1 LSDPILKRIGNRS
14 TIATLLASLFCL
26 SSGGAWAQGSLLTE
40 AEAVGRGLARA
51 EVNALLETRRQI
63 AAGNTRA
70 AGRWSNPEI
79 EYSRESV
86 DLPGGEG
93 REKFLWIRQ
102 RLNVAG
108 VHGLEREAAAAL
120 EVAAGARAEIERR
133 GIAADIRRL
142 YYSALAAEAQ
152 LRTALRWQGR
162 LDQLADSVSQRVA
175 AGDASRYDLL
185 RIERE
190 FALLRGEVLD
200 REAAAESA
208 RDRLF
213 SLIGGQPAALSGQ
226 VLPPA
231 VGESA
236 VADVVAEHPLL
247 SALDAEADSASLS
260 ARAAGRRTWPEV
272 TVGVGRREVEEPGLD
287 ANGNLVMLGL
297 EVPLFDRGDG
307 EEFAAESRA
316 RRLDAERRMAA
327 NRLTAETRA
336 AVRAVEAGRE
346 AAQLLQAADA
356 EEHSLAS
363 IAESAYAAG
372 EIGVMELIDAHR
384 ADLAAQREAIE
395 RAQSARESFIEL
407 QFLRGEP

>member
-1 LSDPILKRIGNRS
+1 MIRILTFGGL
-14 TIATLLASLFCL
+14 LLAAGL
-26 SSGGAWAQGSLLTE
+26 SAASPLSEAGAVE
-40 AEAVGRGLARA
+40 RGLARM
-51 EVNALLETRRQI
+51 EIQTLLEMRRQE

-70 AGRWSNPEI
+70 SGRWANPEI

-86 DLPGGEG
+86 DLPGGES

-133 GIAADIRRL
+133 EIAADIRRL
-142 YYSALAAEAQ
+142 YYSALAAENQ
-152 LRTALRWQGR
+152 LRTARRWQAR
-162 LDQLADSVSQRVA
+162 LDQLASSVSERVA

-213 SLIGGQPAALSGQ
+213 SLIGGQPDALSGR

-231 VGESA
+231 MEESV
-236 VADVVAEHPLL
+236 VADVVSDHPLL
-247 SALDAEADSASLS
+247 VALDAEADSASLS
-260 ARAAGRRTWPEV
+260 SRAAGRRTWPEV
-272 TVGVGRREVEEPGLD
+272 TLGVGRRDVEEPGLD
-287 ANGNLVMLGL
+287 ADGNLVMLGV

-316 RRLDAERRMAA
+316 RRLEAERQMAA
-327 NRLTAETRA
+327 ERLAAEARA
-336 AVRAVEAGRE
+336 AVRAVAAGRE
-346 AAQLLQAADA
+346 AVQLLQADSADDA
-356 EEHSLAS
+356 SLAS

-384 ADLAAQREAIE
+384 ADLAAQRETIV
-395 RAQSARESFIEL
+395 RAKAARESFIEL